1 MEAKRLILETDAEQ
15 MAITLA
21 EAETLR
27 IAAPNLLETAM
38 VSISRRGDEGYA
50 RLQKLLERLNIEVVA
65 CDTHEPEIKEPP

>member
-38 VSISRRGDEGYA
+38 VSISRRGDEGSA
-50 RLQKLLERLNIEVVA
+50 SHLCKRVLM
-65 CDTHEPEIKEPP
+65 PECQPLPNKRF